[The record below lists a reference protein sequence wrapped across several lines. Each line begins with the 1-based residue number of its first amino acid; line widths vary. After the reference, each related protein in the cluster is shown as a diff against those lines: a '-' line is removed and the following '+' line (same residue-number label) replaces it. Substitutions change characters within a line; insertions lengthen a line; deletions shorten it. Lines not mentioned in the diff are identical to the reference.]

1 MFFIDFPTFSHHNE
15 SSLTYCL
22 CADTHQSKKCIHI
35 SGRLGYN
42 IWDMES
48 QTEVALLMIKNDV

>member
-22 CADTHQSKKCIHI
+22 CADALIKVKNV
-35 SGRLGYN
+35 N
-42 IWDMES
+42 IY
-48 QTEVALLMIKNDV
+48 QVG